1 MAEIV
6 SQKHFSHA
14 PGFFRRQQTRQIPL
28 RAVRL
33 DLPPDVAAAV
43 GLIVSKTGISA
54 EQLII
59 DILRDNLGSAVFAQL
74 DLRHSE
80 AAE

>member
-1 MAEIV
+1 MGL
-6 SQKHFSHA
+6 FDTA
-14 PGFFRRQQTRQIPL
+14 PGIHRQQQRRHVNL

-43 GLIVSKTGISA
+43 GLISKKTGICPA
-54 EQLII
+54 ELII
-59 DILRDNLGSAVFAQL
+59 DILRDNLGSATFAQL
-74 DLRHSE
+74 DIPQME

>member
-1 MAEIV
+1 MT
-6 SQKHFSHA
+6 FTMA
-14 PGFFRRQQTRQIPL
+14 PGIHRQRSQRHMVL

-43 GLIVSKTGISA
+43 GLISKKTGIPAA
-54 EQLII
+54 EIII
-59 DILRDNLGSAVFAQL
+59 DILRDNLGSAQL
-74 DLRHSE
+74 CQLQIPQRE